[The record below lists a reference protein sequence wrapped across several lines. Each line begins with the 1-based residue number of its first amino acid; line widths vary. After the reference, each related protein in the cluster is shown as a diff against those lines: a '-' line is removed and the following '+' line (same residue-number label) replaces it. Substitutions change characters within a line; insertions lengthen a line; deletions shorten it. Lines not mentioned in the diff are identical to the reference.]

1 MKILIVD
8 DNKSIRSM
16 VGVCIQNMGH
26 DVIFAENGRQCLEF
40 IAKNT
45 VDLILMDVE
54 MPEMNGVEATRTIRK
69 IKQDDWFPI
78 VFLSAKD
85 TDESFSDGILAG
97 GDAYLTKPLNLSRL
111 QLTIIAMER
120 IYDMRQKLAKAQLEL
135 TLANQALEK
144 LSLFDSLTGLANRR
158 HFDQTLDKAF
168 KVAQRNKAPMS
179 LIICDIDFFKL
190 YNDHYGH
197 QQGDECLAQVAAAIR
212 VCTRRPSDLACR
224 YGGEEFTMILPDT
237 TLEGGWQ
244 VAENMRQAVLDKAI
258 PHKKSKAADLVTLS
272 LGVAS
277 YYGQL
282 DTPEQLL
289 KQADDALYQAKQK
302 GRNRV
307 ELA

>member
-8 DNKSIRSM
+8 DSKSIRNM
-16 VGVCIQNMGH
+16 VGACTRNMGH
-26 DVIFAENGRQCLEF
+26 DVVFAENGRQCLEY

-54 MPEMNGVEATRTIRK
+54 MPEMNGVEATRMIRK

-85 TDESFSDGILAG
+85 TDESFADGILAG
-97 GDAYLTKPLNLSRL
+97 GDAYLIKPLNLSRL

-158 HFDQTLDKAF
+158 HFDQTLEKAF
-168 KVAQRNKAPMS
+168 KAAQRSKVPMT

-197 QQGDECLAQVAAAIR
+197 QQGDDCLAQVAAA
-212 VCTRRPSDLACR
+212 VGSCMRRPSDLACR
-224 YGGEEFTMILPDT
+224 YGGEEFTMVLPDT
-237 TLEGGWQ
+237 TLEGGWR

-258 PHKKSKAADLVTLS
+258 PHEKSKAADCVTLS

-277 YYGQL
+277 YFGQI

>member
-1 MKILIVD
+1 
-8 DNKSIRSM
+8 M
-16 VGVCIQNMGH
+16 VGACIQNMGH
-26 DVIFAENGRQCLEF
+26 AVIFAENGRQCLEF
-40 IAKNT
+40 MAKNT

-69 IKQDDWFPI
+69 MKQDDWFPI